1 MTIEEL
7 QLEPIAEQA
16 ARLLQQKHPDIQ
28 FTSGR
33 RNVTQQ
39 AHAMAS
45 NIVSLQDRQWIRKT
59 YLAGAKLQK
68 WVDDHPGAVTVDQ
81 ITAGLQETMNAMPEA
96 ELLKISRHLTGRAF
110 DIKPVMQNA
119 EAIKADIRALP
130 GLNKFLEKEGG
141 HVRWHAQ
148 FQ

>member
-7 QLEPIAEQA
+7 KLEPGTEQA
-16 ARLLQQKHPDIQ
+16 ARLLQEKHPGIE

-33 RNVTQQ
+33 RDVTQQ

-45 NIVSLQDRQWIRKT
+45 NIVSLHDRQWIGKT
-59 YLAGAKLQK
+59 YLAAAKLQQ
-68 WVDDHPGAVTVDQ
+68 WVNDHPGAVTVDQ
-81 ITAGLQETMNAMPEA
+81 ITAGLRETMEAMPEA

-110 DIKPVMQNA
+110 DIRPVTQNA

-130 GLNKFLEKEGG
+130 GLHKFLAKEGG
-141 HVRWHAQ
+141 HIRWHAQ
-148 FQ
+148 FE

>member
-7 QLEPIAEQA
+7 NLEPVAKNA
-16 ARLLQQKHPDIQ
+16 AKLLHEKHPNLE

-33 RNVTQQ
+33 RTVAQQ
-39 AHAMAS
+39 AHAMAA
-45 NIVSLQDRQWIRKT
+45 NIVSLHDRQFIANT

-81 ITAGLQETMNAMPEA
+81 ITAGLLETMNAMSDDER
-96 ELLKISRHLTGRAF
+96 LKISRHLTGRAF
-110 DIKPVMQNA
+110 DLRPVTQNA

-130 GLNKFLEKEGG
+130 GLNKFLEQEGG

>member
-16 ARLLQQKHPDIQ
+16 ARLLQQKHPNIQ

-59 YLAGAKLQK
+59 YLAGAKLQQ
-68 WVDDHPGAVTVDQ
+68 WVDDHPGAVNVDQ

-110 DIKPVMQNA
+110 DIKPVMQSA
-119 EAIKADIRALP
+119 EVIKADIRALP

>member
-7 QLEPIAEQA
+7 QLEPIADHG
-16 ARLLQQKHPDIQ
+16 ARLLQQKYHNIE

-33 RNVTQQ
+33 RTIAQQ
-39 AHAMAS
+39 AHAMAE
-45 NIVSLQDRQWIRKT
+45 IGV
-59 YLAGAKLQK
+59 
-68 WVDDHPGAVTVDQ
+68 
-81 ITAGLQETMNAMPEA
+81 
-96 ELLKISRHLTGRAF
+96 LKISRHLTGRAF
-110 DIKPVMQNA
+110 DVRPVMQNA

-130 GLNKFLEKEGG
+130 GLNKFLEKVAG